1 MMRLR
6 RFDLSALV
14 GLVAG
19 AALLMGAQVLGGGSL
34 RSLWQPSAALIVF
47 GGTAVAVF
55 VSYPMPVLRRTMSA
69 LTHAMTGRQPPTEPL
84 LDRFFGY
91 ADLARR
97 KGILSLEDELNAAQ
111 DPFLRAALGLVVD
124 GTNPKVCRQILE
136 IESNGLR
143 ESAEQ
148 PAEVL
153 ETAAGFAP
161 TLGILGAVLGLIH
174 VMDNLTEPSRLG
186 SGIAVAFVAT
196 VYGVGVANMLLLPMA
211 TKLRGLAQHAAT
223 SREVVIEGAVAL
235 QEGLNPR
242 LVDQKLRGFLAP
254 GTLRRR
260 RRSIA

>member
-111 DPFLRAALGLVVD
+111 DPFLRAALDLVVD
-124 GTNPKVCRQILE
+124 GTSPKV
-136 IESNGLR
+136 
-143 ESAEQ
+143 
-148 PAEVL
+148 
-153 ETAAGFAP
+153 
-161 TLGILGAVLGLIH
+161 
-174 VMDNLTEPSRLG
+174 
-186 SGIAVAFVAT
+186 
-196 VYGVGVANMLLLPMA
+196 
-211 TKLRGLAQHAAT
+211 
-223 SREVVIEGAVAL
+223 
-235 QEGLNPR
+235 
-242 LVDQKLRGFLAP
+242 
-254 GTLRRR
+254 
-260 RRSIA
+260 